1 MSAIEEI
8 EKRVL
13 ALPLEQRVFLAES
26 LLGSVPPVG
35 EEMTEAEEMA
45 EVERRESEIESGQ
58 VQPLSEAEFWRK
70 LEADGEK

>member
-13 ALPLEQRVFLAES
+13 ALPLAQRVFLAES
-26 LLGSVPPVG
+26 LLGSLPPAA

-45 EVERRESEIESGQ
+45 EVERREREIESRQ
-58 VQPLSEAEFWRK
+58 VRPLSEAEFWRRIETDRK
-70 LEADGEK
+70 